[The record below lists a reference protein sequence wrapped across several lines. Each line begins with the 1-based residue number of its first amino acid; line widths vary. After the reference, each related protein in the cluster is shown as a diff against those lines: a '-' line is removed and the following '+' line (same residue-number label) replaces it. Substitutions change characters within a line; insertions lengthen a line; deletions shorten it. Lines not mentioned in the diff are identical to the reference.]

1 MREYDTRTVDTDENK
16 IDIIHG
22 IVKGWKYLKKTWWL
36 LLILC
41 VIGVG
46 IAGVYRLFFFI
57 PEYKASSSFT
67 VNVEGAG
74 DSTSSYTAQI
84 TLEQMS
90 ATFPYILESG
100 ALKDVVKEDLGLKE
114 LDAQISAAALENTS
128 LFEISVTSEDP
139 ELAYNILQSVITNY
153 PKVAKYIVGN
163 TSLTLL
169 DSTGVPAIPDNY
181 ISKKDLL
188 IRGFCGGAAVYFV
201 ILVILSCTRRTV
213 MSEDDL
219 KRYTNVPC
227 IGTVPQ
233 NYMKRRSSK
242 NKQLMLIDRRTAT
255 PSFTEAI
262 HTLYIRSSRR
272 LKKEDQKIFVITSA
286 TEGEG
291 KSTISSNLALN
302 YALKGHKVL
311 LIDGDLRHPSVAN
324 KFDMKNVWGLDAVL
338 RKEKT
343 LEDAVLTY
351 KDTTLDILA
360 GIRPVDQNRIASL
373 LGSKAVKEY
382 LDSWRELYDYIVI
395 DTPPCGI
402 LQDAS
407 FLASYS
413 DAILM
418 VIRQDY
424 QSVNRIVAGLEFL
437 ADTGTRILGY
447 VINNEEMII
456 GSYGYGRYGYGN
468 YGYGKYGYGKYGK
481 YGYGYG
487 ESKSKNRDF
496 EAAGEDE

>member
-1 MREYDTRTVDTDENK
+1 MREYDTITVETEENK

-22 IVKGWKYLKKTWWL
+22 IVKGWKYFKKTWWL
-36 LLILC
+36 LLILA

-46 IAGVYRLFFFI
+46 IGMFYKIFFFV
-57 PEYKASSSFT
+57 PQYKASSSFT
-67 VNVEGAG
+67 VNVEGVG
-74 DSTSSYTAQI
+74 DSTSNYTAQI

-100 ALKDVVKEDLGLKE
+100 ALKDVVKEDLE
-114 LDAQISAAALENTS
+114 LENLDSEITATALENTS
-128 LFEISVTSEDP
+128 LFEISVISKDP
-139 ELAYNILQSVITNY
+139 DLAYNILQSVIENY
-153 PKVAKYIVGN
+153 PEVAKYVVGS

-169 DSTGVPAIPDNY
+169 DTTGVPAVPVNN
-181 ISKKDLL
+181 ISKEDLL
-188 IRGFCGGAAVYFV
+188 VRGVVGGAAVYLL
-201 ILVILSCTRRTV
+201 ILIIFSFTRKTV
-213 MSEDDL
+213 MSEENL
-219 KRYTNVPC
+219 KRYTNVEC

-262 HTLYIRSSRR
+262 NTLYIRSSRR
-272 LKKEDQKIFVITSA
+272 LKKENQKVLVITSA

-291 KSTISSNLALN
+291 KSTISANLALS

-311 LIDGDLRHPSVAN
+311 LIDGDLRHPSVGN
-324 KFDMKNVWGLDAVL
+324 KFDMENEWGFDAVL
-338 RKEKT
+338 KKEKT
-343 LEDAVLTY
+343 LEEAVCTY
-351 KDTTLDILA
+351 SDTTLDILA
-360 GIRPVDQNRIASL
+360 GSRPVGQNWIASL
-373 LGSKAVKEY
+373 LGNKSVKQY
-382 LDSWRELYDYIVI
+382 LDSWRDHYDYIII

-413 DAILM
+413 DAVLM

-424 QSVNRIVAGLEFL
+424 QTVNRIAAGLEYL

-468 YGYGKYGYGKYGK
+468 YGYGKYGKYGK

-487 ESKSKNRDF
+487 YGEGRSKGKKSDSDD
-496 EAAGEDE
+496 EED